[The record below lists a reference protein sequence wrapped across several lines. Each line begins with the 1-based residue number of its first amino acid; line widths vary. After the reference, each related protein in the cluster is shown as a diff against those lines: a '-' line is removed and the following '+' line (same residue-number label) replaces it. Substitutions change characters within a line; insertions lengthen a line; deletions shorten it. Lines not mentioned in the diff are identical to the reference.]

1 MIALNPIKKDELSH
15 TEPKLWNRRRQIE
28 TPTVFNNVEEI
39 PDSIE
44 KFSVL
49 FLRPQKLLVWIWTVE
64 GTLAM
69 RNPALTRH
77 TRWDLFRSP
86 KSQNLLTNS
95 HLWHRHGLRS
105 LENTGHFSSVRWG
118 TLLPPTRAPLHAHT
132 EGGQTQ
138 ALPFFHS
145 ICTRYCIK

>member
-69 RNPALTRH
+69 QNPVLTWH
-77 TRWDLFRSP
+77 TRFDLFS
-86 KSQNLLTNS
+86 SLNL
-95 HLWHRHGLRS
+95 R
-105 LENTGHFSSVRWG
+105 
-118 TLLPPTRAPLHAHT
+118 
-132 EGGQTQ
+132 
-138 ALPFFHS
+138 
-145 ICTRYCIK
+145 IC

>member
-49 FLRPQKLLVWIWTVE
+49 FLRPQKLLYGFEQWRALLLCKNPYWP
-64 GTLAM
+64 GTLGVIYWVA
-69 RNPALTRH
+69 
-77 TRWDLFRSP
+77 WISEFV
-86 KSQNLLTNS
+86 K
-95 HLWHRHGLRS
+95 
-105 LENTGHFSSVRWG
+105 
-118 TLLPPTRAPLHAHT
+118 
-132 EGGQTQ
+132 
-138 ALPFFHS
+138 
-145 ICTRYCIK
+145 